1 MKKDELLVPVCISHS
16 YRRKLSVIFSVWKI
30 QYLVCT
36 TWQWIDTY
44 LDTWN
49 ISTRDGSHLYI
60 KQRTW
65 PNSHTLHQTPP
76 LNYTTTLWYRPL
88 FLLAPVSRFFST

>member
-49 ISTRDGSHLYI
+49 ISTF
-60 KQRTW
+60 T
-65 PNSHTLHQTPP
+65 
-76 LNYTTTLWYRPL
+76 
-88 FLLAPVSRFFST
+88 